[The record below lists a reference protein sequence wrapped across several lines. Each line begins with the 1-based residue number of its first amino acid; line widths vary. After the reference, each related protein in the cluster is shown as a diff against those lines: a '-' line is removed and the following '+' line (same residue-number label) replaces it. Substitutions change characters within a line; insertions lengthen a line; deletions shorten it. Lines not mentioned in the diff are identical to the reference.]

1 MTADFLLP
9 QCRGGTRLI
18 EQLDRAVQ
26 AGNAGEVAAAVERVL
41 LDAIAD
47 PGIELPSVIREPV
60 EGHYARREIYR
71 SAAHGYSVIAM
82 TWAPGQGT
90 KIHDH
95 SGMWCVEGVWLGRL
109 EITQYELAEQAREQ
123 DLYRFVAAGTID
135 AGTGSAGS
143 LIPPHEYHTIR
154 NPSDRDIAV
163 SRRVYQ
169 RTMVRCG
176 VFSPEADD
184 SPWQS
189 RGERLLGTDQVV
201 PD

>member
-26 AGNAGEVAAAVERVL
+26 AGHAGAAATAVERVL

-82 TWAPGQGT
+82 TWAPHQGT
-90 KIHDH
+90 PLHDH
-95 SGMWCVEGVWLGRL
+95 DGLWCVDGVWQGELQV
-109 EITQYELAEQAREQ
+109 TQYELLEDQADRA
-123 DLYRFVAAGTID
+123 RFRVAGTLP
-135 AGTGSAGS
+135 AGRGSAGS
-143 LIPPHEYHTIR
+143 LIPPHEYHVLQ
-154 NPSDRDIAV
+154 NPSDDTVAV
-163 SRRVYQ
+163 SVHVYQ
-169 RTMVRCG
+169 GPMEHCT
-176 VFSPEADD
+176 VFLPEGGDGWFRREEKLLLVDD
-184 SPWQS
+184 AC
-189 RGERLLGTDQVV
+189 
-201 PD
+201 

>member
-82 TWAPGQGT
+82 TWAPHQGT
-90 KIHDH
+90 PLHDH
-95 SGMWCVEGVWLGRL
+95 DGLWCVDGVWQGDLQV
-109 EITQYELAEQAREQ
+109 TQYELLEEQPQRARF
-123 DLYRFVAAGTID
+123 RVVGTIPAGPRQCRQPDPAARIPRAAEPQRRHRGGVGARYQAPMEHCTVFLPEGGDGWFRREEKLLLVDD
-135 AGTGSAGS
+135 A
-143 LIPPHEYHTIR
+143 
-154 NPSDRDIAV
+154 
-163 SRRVYQ
+163 
-169 RTMVRCG
+169 C
-176 VFSPEADD
+176 
-184 SPWQS
+184 
-189 RGERLLGTDQVV
+189 
-201 PD
+201 